1 MDDALVLTY
10 AEIEF
15 LLRSQNSGQV
25 DLRAQLELGPAGEL
39 DAAARAG
46 VSSLLARGLCTL
58 GGESGTDVTPTPE
71 VLAIVAGLTT
81 ATEATRALGWVGEQL
96 VLLHLLYG
104 PLARLVLV
112 PAPYGRF
119 TVMALDPELT
129 VADQLSRF
137 VDSCLTD
144 GAESAV
150 VIQSRTAQATV
161 GIAVARDATGAWF
174 VSDSEGNPDSATPS
188 TRGDVLARI
197 GELLPAG
204 AR

>member
-1 MDDALVLTY
+1 MSESLVLTF

-15 LLRSQNSGQV
+15 LLLARRPV
-25 DLRAQLELGPAGEL
+25 LRKLRETLGLEAMGGG
-39 DAAARAG
+39 DAVARAG
-46 VSSLLARGLCTL
+46 SASLLARGLCVYD
-58 GGESGTDVTPTPE
+58 GENVVPSPNIVGVIAGLATAEMATRVVGWVDGALALVHLLTGPE
-71 VLAIVAGLTT
+71 IAIVFFASSQGQF
-81 ATEATRALGWVGEQL
+81 AVRV
-96 VLLHLLYG
+96 
-104 PLARLVLV
+104 
-112 PAPYGRF
+112 
-119 TVMALDPELT
+119 LDPELS

-174 VSDSEGNPDSATPS
+174 VSDSEGNPDSARPS
-188 TRGDVLARI
+188 TRGDVMARI